1 MNGVG
6 GMSEETP
13 GDNAPA
19 SENEPADQKPAR
31 TPRKPAGSR
40 SQSTGKPARKPAPPR
55 KKPAAPVPA
64 APAPAA
70 GAGSAQAIAG
80 YLLEEQIGEGGMA
93 VVYRARDERLDRHVA
108 LKLLAPALTADP
120 GFRQRFIRESRSAA
134 AVDHPNIIPIYEAGD
149 VGGSLFIAMR
159 YVHGGDVRK
168 LLQQGGPLPPARAW
182 SIISQV
188 ASALDA
194 AHAHGLI
201 HRDVKPANMLLD
213 RRPGSTG
220 PGGSGPAGDEA
231 QHVYLSD
238 FGISKQSLAAS
249 SLTMTGQFVGTLDYI
264 APEQIDGSDVDG
276 RTDLY
281 SLGCAAY
288 ELLSGVPPFSK
299 SQGLALVRAHI
310 TEPPPAVT
318 AHRRELPPAA
328 NGVLAA
334 AMAKQPSERYGSCAQ
349 FAINLGRALGL
360 VPGAPELPRNL
371 AGGPGLGGPA
381 PAVPVHPSTELA
393 AAVPAPGPAP
403 GPAASF
409 VPYNAQQA
417 TMAPAGPV
425 PMGPPGQRPGGPGGP
440 GGTGWT
446 PQAPR
451 PPRSR
456 GVIVGVI
463 GAVAAVAAAAV
474 VAVVL
479 VGHGNHAGQA
489 NEVGRRTSGS
499 TATAPRSS
507 AATSPAPSASST
519 AALPTATPTV
529 SPATAAP
536 DPAASAQASTVSSLL
551 SSGSGS
557 AAGLNNAVNDVAN
570 CGDIAS
576 DISEIQSVESQRQNE
591 YDQAQS
597 TQMNDLPSGAQVKAD
612 LLQALHYSLV
622 ADQDYLN
629 YANQMESSSCQSG
642 SQAAAIAADGQAVTY
657 KDDFLSLWNP
667 IASTYSLPQLT
678 VSSI

>member
-1 MNGVG
+1 M
-6 GMSEETP
+6 
-13 GDNAPA
+13 
-19 SENEPADQKPAR
+19 
-31 TPRKPAGSR
+31 
-40 SQSTGKPARKPAPPR
+40 
-55 KKPAAPVPA
+55 
-64 APAPAA
+64 
-70 GAGSAQAIAG
+70 
-80 YLLEEQIGEGGMA
+80 
-93 VVYRARDERLDRHVA
+93 VYRARDERLDRHVA

-149 VGGSLFIAMR
+149 AGDSLFIAMR
-159 YVHGGDVRK
+159 YVQGGDVRK
-168 LLQQGGPLPPARAW
+168 LLEQGGPLPPARAW

-334 AMAKQPSERYGSCAQ
+334 AMAKQPSERYGTCAQ

-360 VPGAPELPRNL
+360 VPGAPELPRGL
-371 AGGPGLGGPA
+371 PGGAGPRRTRHRRPGPCDPPGRAGSPVHRAGGGGA
-381 PAVPVHPSTELA
+381 SGQG
-393 AAVPAPGPAP
+393 PGPARASSRTTPSRPAGRTWRRGARRVSAAVRVTQARWRPSGP
-403 GPAASF
+403 GGSRPAAR
-409 VPYNAQQA
+409 ARA
-417 TMAPAGPV
+417 DTRAPAGPAGRRRV
-425 PMGPPGQRPGGPGGP
+425 PGPALARRDHRRHRRGRRRGRGGGSGLPADRSRQPRRAGQRLR
-440 GGTGWT
+440 
-446 PQAPR
+446 APDVRR
-451 PPRSR
+451 PPPPR
-456 GVIVGVI
+456 
-463 GAVAAVAAAAV
+463 
-474 VAVVL
+474 
-479 VGHGNHAGQA
+479 
-489 NEVGRRTSGS
+489 
-499 TATAPRSS
+499 PRSS
-507 AATSPAPSASST
+507 AATSPSPSTSST
-519 AALPTATPTV
+519 ASLPSTSTSAN
-529 SPATAAP
+529 PATAAP
-536 DPAASAQASTVSSLL
+536 DPAASAQASTVSTLL
-551 SSGSGS
+551 NSGSGS
-557 AAGLNNAVNDVAN
+557 ADALNNAVNDVSN

-576 DISEIQSVESQRQNE
+576 DISEIQSVENQRQDE

-597 TQMNDLPSGAQVKAD
+597 TQMNDLPNGAQVKSD
-612 LLQALHYSLV
+612 LIQALHYSLV

-642 SQAAAIAADGQAVTY
+642 SQAAAQAADGQAVTY

-667 IASTYSLPQLT
+667 IASEYGLPQLT

>member
-1 MNGVG
+1 MRR
-6 GMSEETP
+6 P
-13 GDNAPA
+13 ARAPA
-19 SENEPADQKPAR
+19 
-31 TPRKPAGSR
+31 
-40 SQSTGKPARKPAPPR
+40 
-55 KKPAAPVPA
+55 KKPSADPAQARRVAQSVHPEAGQEASAAPQEAGCRAVA
-64 APAPAA
+64 AAASAARHPPPGTAA

-149 VGGSLFIAMR
+149 VGDSLFIAMR
-159 YVHGGDVRK
+159 YVQGGDVRK
-168 LLQQGGPLPPARAW
+168 LLEQGGPLPPARAW

-318 AHRRELPPAA
+318 AQRRELPPAA

-360 VPGAPELPRNL
+360 VPGAPELPRSL
-371 AGGPGLGGPA
+371 PGGPGLGGRRGRASAGQPR
-381 PAVPVHPSTELA
+381 PRRFTRPPSWRRRC
-393 AAVPAPGPAP
+393 PGQGPAR
-403 GPAASF
+403 ASSRTT
-409 VPYNAQQA
+409 PSR
-417 TMAPAGPV
+417 PAGRTW
-425 PMGPPGQRPGGPGGP
+425 RPR
-440 GGTGWT
+440 
-446 PQAPR
+446 R
-451 PPRSR
+451 P
-456 GVIVGVI
+456 
-463 GAVAAVAAAAV
+463 
-474 VAVVL
+474 
-479 VGHGNHAGQA
+479 
-489 NEVGRRTSGS
+489 
-499 TATAPRSS
+499 
-507 AATSPAPSASST
+507 
-519 AALPTATPTV
+519 
-529 SPATAAP
+529 
-536 DPAASAQASTVSSLL
+536 
-551 SSGSGS
+551 
-557 AAGLNNAVNDVAN
+557 
-570 CGDIAS
+570 
-576 DISEIQSVESQRQNE
+576 
-591 YDQAQS
+591 
-597 TQMNDLPSGAQVKAD
+597 
-612 LLQALHYSLV
+612 
-622 ADQDYLN
+622 
-629 YANQMESSSCQSG
+629 
-642 SQAAAIAADGQAVTY
+642 
-657 KDDFLSLWNP
+657 
-667 IASTYSLPQLT
+667 
-678 VSSI
+678 

>member
-1 MNGVG
+1 MTKRALGRGGVA
-6 GMSEETP
+6 SNQISTKSSAKLARFESSTP
-13 GDNAPA
+13 GDDGPPA
-19 SENEPADQKPAR
+19 GPAKKPAR
-31 TPRKPAGSR
+31 TPRQPAASRGQSAPKPV
-40 SQSTGKPARKPAPPR
+40 RKPAPPR
-55 KKPAAPVPA
+55 KKPAPPASAASAPA
-64 APAPAA
+64 APAP
-70 GAGSAQAIAG
+70 GADSARAIAG

-159 YVHGGDVRK
+159 YVQGGDVRK
-168 LLQQGGPLPPARAW
+168 LLEQGGPLPPARAW
-182 SIISQV
+182 GILTQV

-318 AHRRELPPAA
+318 ADRRELPPAA

-334 AMAKQPSERYGSCAQ
+334 AM
-349 FAINLGRALGL
+349 
-360 VPGAPELPRNL
+360 
-371 AGGPGLGGPA
+371 
-381 PAVPVHPSTELA
+381 
-393 AAVPAPGPAP
+393 
-403 GPAASF
+403 
-409 VPYNAQQA
+409 
-417 TMAPAGPV
+417 
-425 PMGPPGQRPGGPGGP
+425 
-440 GGTGWT
+440 
-446 PQAPR
+446 
-451 PPRSR
+451 
-456 GVIVGVI
+456 
-463 GAVAAVAAAAV
+463 
-474 VAVVL
+474 
-479 VGHGNHAGQA
+479 
-489 NEVGRRTSGS
+489 
-499 TATAPRSS
+499 
-507 AATSPAPSASST
+507 
-519 AALPTATPTV
+519 
-529 SPATAAP
+529 
-536 DPAASAQASTVSSLL
+536 
-551 SSGSGS
+551 
-557 AAGLNNAVNDVAN
+557 
-570 CGDIAS
+570 
-576 DISEIQSVESQRQNE
+576 
-591 YDQAQS
+591 
-597 TQMNDLPSGAQVKAD
+597 
-612 LLQALHYSLV
+612 
-622 ADQDYLN
+622 
-629 YANQMESSSCQSG
+629 
-642 SQAAAIAADGQAVTY
+642 
-657 KDDFLSLWNP
+657 
-667 IASTYSLPQLT
+667 
-678 VSSI
+678 

>member
-1 MNGVG
+1 
-6 GMSEETP
+6 
-13 GDNAPA
+13 
-19 SENEPADQKPAR
+19 
-31 TPRKPAGSR
+31 
-40 SQSTGKPARKPAPPR
+40 
-55 KKPAAPVPA
+55 
-64 APAPAA
+64 
-70 GAGSAQAIAG
+70 
-80 YLLEEQIGEGGMA
+80 MA

-159 YVHGGDVRK
+159 YVQGGDVRK
-168 LLQQGGPLPPARAW
+168 LLEQGGPLPPARAW

-334 AMAKQPSERYGSCAQ
+334 AMAKQPSERYGTCAQ

-360 VPGAPELPRNL
+360 VPGAPELPARPSRRPGI
-371 AGGPGLGGPA
+371 GGPRPRRFTRPPSWRRRSQGQGPA
-381 PAVPVHPSTELA
+381 RASSRTTPSR
-393 AAVPAPGPAP
+393 
-403 GPAASF
+403 
-409 VPYNAQQA
+409 
-417 TMAPAGPV
+417 PAGRTWRPRRPRRPAGSSRPRWRQSDTRAQWDTGRPQARPGTQGRRV
-425 PMGPPGQRPGGPGGP
+425 LSQRVLRPGRIPGQVGGTGSGGYLGP
-440 GGTGWT
+440 GGTGWP

-451 PPRSR
+451 PRAR
-456 GVIVGVI
+456 
-463 GAVAAVAAAAV
+463 AA
-474 VAVVL
+474 
-479 VGHGNHAGQA
+479 
-489 NEVGRRTSGS
+489 
-499 TATAPRSS
+499 
-507 AATSPAPSASST
+507 
-519 AALPTATPTV
+519 
-529 SPATAAP
+529 
-536 DPAASAQASTVSSLL
+536 
-551 SSGSGS
+551 
-557 AAGLNNAVNDVAN
+557 
-570 CGDIAS
+570 
-576 DISEIQSVESQRQNE
+576 
-591 YDQAQS
+591 
-597 TQMNDLPSGAQVKAD
+597 
-612 LLQALHYSLV
+612 
-622 ADQDYLN
+622 
-629 YANQMESSSCQSG
+629 
-642 SQAAAIAADGQAVTY
+642 
-657 KDDFLSLWNP
+657 
-667 IASTYSLPQLT
+667 
-678 VSSI
+678 